1 MKTFLDELLAYKELL
16 LELVKRDL
24 RVKYRKSVLG
34 YLWSLLNPLMMMM
47 VVSIVF
53 SYMFRFDI
61 ENYPVYLITGQT
73 LFNFFQEATNM
84 SMNSITNSASLIKKV
99 YLLKQVFPVSRI
111 LSSFVTF
118 LFSLMAIV
126 IIMIFTRVKVTPAI
140 LLVPLPLLYILVFSM
155 GVGLILSIMATYF
168 RDVYY
173 LWGIFI
179 TAWMYFTPIFYP
191 ATQLPDFAMN
201 IMKLNPL
208 YQMLQCF
215 REVVLY
221 GTFPTWR
228 RHAACIFFALLA
240 LNVGIQVFKKKQGDL
255 ILYL

>member
-1 MKTFLDELLAYKELL
+1 MKEFLSELYNYRELLQELI
-16 LELVKRDL
+16 KRDL

-34 YLWSLLNPLMMMM
+34 YLWSLLNPLLMMM
-47 VVSIVF
+47 VVSTVF
-53 SYMFRFDI
+53 SYVFRFDI

-84 SMNSITNSASLIKKV
+84 AMTSITNSASLIKKV
-99 YLLKQVFPVSRI
+99 YLPKQVFPVSRI

-118 LFSLMAIV
+118 LFSLLAIV
-126 IIMIFTRVKVTPAI
+126 IIMILTRVKITWTI
-140 LLVPLPLLYILVFSM
+140 LLFPLPLLYILVFSI
-155 GVGLILSIMATYF
+155 GLGLLLSIMSTYF

-191 ATQLPDFAMN
+191 TAQLSGFAMS
-201 IMKLNPL
+201 IMRSLAIIISGAIS
-208 YQMLQCF
+208 
-215 REVVLY
+215 VLY
-221 GTFPTWR
+221 GVFPTWR
-228 RHAACIFFALLA
+228 RHLICILFAVGA
-240 LNVGIQVFKKKQGDL
+240 LCLGVYVFRKKQKNL

>member
-1 MKTFLDELLAYKELL
+1 MKVFITELLDYKELL
-16 LELVKRDL
+16 LELIKRDL

-34 YLWSLLNPLMMMM
+34 YLWSLLNPLLMMM
-47 VVSIVF
+47 VVSTVF

-84 SMNSITNSASLIKKV
+84 AMSSISNSASLIKKV
-99 YLLKQVFPVSRI
+99 YLPKQVFPVSRM

-118 LFSLMAIV
+118 LFSLLAIV
-126 IIMIFTRVKVTPAI
+126 LIMIFTRVKVTWTI
-140 LLVPLPLLYILVFSM
+140 LMVPLPLIYILVFSI
-155 GVGLILSIMATYF
+155 GVGLILSIMSTYF
-168 RDVYY
+168 RDVIY

-179 TAWMYFTPIFYP
+179 TAWMYFTPVFYP
-191 ATQLPDFAMN
+191 TTQLPEFAMN
-201 IMKLNPL
+201 LMKLNPL

-215 REVVLY
+215 REIVLY

-228 RHAACIFFALLA
+228 RHAACICFALLA
-240 LNVGIQVFKKKQGDL
+240 LSVGVHVFKKKQGNL

>member
-1 MKTFLDELLAYKELL
+1 MKEFLSELYNYRELLQELI
-16 LELVKRDL
+16 KRDL

-34 YLWSLLNPLMMMM
+34 YLWSLLNPLLMMM
-47 VVSIVF
+47 VVSTVF
-53 SYMFRFDI
+53 SYVFRFDI

-84 SMNSITNSASLIKKV
+84 AMTSITNSASLIKKV
-99 YLLKQVFPVSRI
+99 YLPKQVFPVSRI

-118 LFSLMAIV
+118 LFSLLAIV
-126 IIMIFTRVKVTPAI
+126 IIMILTRVEITWTI
-140 LLVPLPLLYILVFSM
+140 LLFPLPLLYILVFSI
-155 GVGLILSIMATYF
+155 GLGLLLSIMSTYF

-191 ATQLPDFAMN
+191 TAQLSGFAMS
-201 IMKLNPL
+201 IMRWNPL

-215 REVVLY
+215 REIVLY
-221 GTFPTWR
+221 GVFPTWR
-228 RHAACIFFALLA
+228 RHLICILFAVGA
-240 LNVGIQVFKKKQGDL
+240 LCLGVYVFRKKQKNL